1 MPNINRIFIS
11 LCLDKYSSKYMKELL
26 LYPVRKIKYYWGGI
40 AIMLIGGIVLNMP
53 DFLFGVGIGV
63 AILYIGLII
72 YKMMQ

>member
-1 MPNINRIFIS
+1 
-11 LCLDKYSSKYMKELL
+11 MKELL